1 MRRAE
6 ATLHTPL
13 GAVTQLLGL
22 VARPSAGSLGDVLR
36 SFVLRQAQLA
46 GVRSV
51 CGVTRCREWTA
62 DGERS
67 YAEHVEKGSD
77 RGLRFHLNAG
87 ARMRGLVAGYR
98 PEDAANEGHGV
109 LIEFCLGKA
118 ADDGAEMAE
127 GGAALR
133 SPLSLDG
140 VKLVVAEVVDGLS
153 YGAGSARD
161 AMQTGFMELGL
172 DSVDVVQLIDR
183 LNSRLPSCGLAPTA
197 VFAHPTPAA
206 LSAHIFDQL
215 RDSDVE
221 SQQKQ
226 VAVGPLTLLTLVSC
240 TQVPLK
246 GSLLTPSYHW
256 IRLSSSPSTSCGRTA
271 TLLRRHCGR
280 AGARSRC
287 SQCRT
292 LLTRSWLRLAR
303 TRATCRW
310 HCALCECLAG

>member
-226 VAVGPLTLLTLVSC
+226 VAVGPLTLLTSVSC

-246 GSLLTPSYHW
+246 GS
-256 IRLSSSPSTSCGRTA
+256 
-271 TLLRRHCGR
+271 
-280 AGARSRC
+280 
-287 SQCRT
+287 
-292 LLTRSWLRLAR
+292 
-303 TRATCRW
+303 
-310 HCALCECLAG
+310 